1 MSLHNR
7 PSKLRITSATKSAHV
22 RPTTRNELRK
32 IIEQELNRQGPDANL
47 NHIDVSEITDMRML
61 FCGLNIHNIKID
73 EWDVSNVTNMCAMFD
88 GCSEFNDDI
97 SEWDVSNVT
106 DMFCMFAGCS
116 RFEYN
121 LSNWNTLNVKDA
133 HYMFD
138 TESYGHAFTSDN
150 S

>member
-1 MSLHNR
+1 MSLH
-7 PSKLRITSATKSAHV
+7 ITPNTRSAIL
-22 RPTTRNELRK
+22 RPTTRNDLRNLIESELK
-32 IIEQELNRQGPDANL
+32 RQGPDADL
-47 NHIDVSEITDMRML
+47 NHVDVSQITDMRML
-61 FCGLNIHNIKID
+61 FCGLNIHDIKISD
-73 EWDVSNVTNMCAMFD
+73 WDVSNVTNMCAMFD
-88 GCSEFNDDI
+88 GCSGFNDDI
-97 SEWDVSNVT
+97 SQWDVSSVT